1 MQTGITKIPSACRCY
16 CEERLTFTVNVW
28 PLLMFTSVEYGL

>member
-1 MQTGITKIPSACRCY
+1 MQTRSTEKPGACY

-28 PLLMFTSVEYGL
+28 PLRIFTVVEYGL